1 MSEIIKG
8 RKISRGVASGKVL
21 MTKDA
26 ISFLGTVDPKTGVVV
41 DKNHELY
48 NQSIKDTVLVFPR
61 GKGSTVGSYVI
72 YQLKKHDVA
81 PAAII
86 NADCETIV
94 AVGAIISSIPL
105 VDRTEKDVYSVLKNG
120 DLVTV
125 NGTEGFIEITE
136 TA

>member
-1 MSEIIKG
+1 MSERIKG
-8 RKISRGVASGKVL
+8 RSISRGAASGRVL

-48 NQSIKDTVLVFPR
+48 GQSVKDTVLVFPR

-72 YQLKKHDVA
+72 YQLKKNNAA

-86 NADCETIV
+86 NEDCETIV

-105 VDRTEKDVYSVLKNG
+105 VDRPEKDVRSFLKNG

-125 NGTEGFIEITE
+125 SGTDGFIEI
-136 TA
+136 A

>member
-1 MSEIIKG
+1 MSEKIKG
-8 RKISRGVASGKVL
+8 RSISRGVATGKVL

-26 ISFLGTVDPKTGVVV
+26 ISFLGTVDPETGVIV
-41 DKNHELY
+41 DKDHELY
-48 NQSIKDTVLVFPR
+48 GVSIKDKVLVFPR

-72 YQLKKHDVA
+72 YRLKKNNAA

-105 VDRTEKDVYSVLKNG
+105 VDRPEKDVYAVLKND

-125 NGTEGFIEITE
+125 DGTAGFIERSV
-136 TA
+136 